1 MDKKLI
7 ISEMKRVFL
16 ADDELANIIT
26 YSNESLFFDFQQKT
40 FALWGLDTTDSELV
54 RRKRSFVIHA
64 TKEYIESNENTDTR
78 LLEVNT
84 LLDVS
89 NSINQFNEL
98 FTKKYDYKPSSL
110 TKYTKEDAYNQLS
123 DFDRKL
129 MTALN
134 FNWKKE
140 KR

>member
-7 ISEMKRVFL
+7 INEMKRIFL
-16 ADDELANIIT
+16 VDDELADIIT
-26 YSNESLFFDFQQKT
+26 PDNEFLFFDFQQKT
-40 FALWGLDTTDSELV
+40 FNLWGLDATDSKLV

-64 TKEYIESNENTDTR
+64 TKEYIEANEDIDTR

-89 NSINQFNEL
+89 NNIKQFNEL
-98 FTKKYDYKPSSL
+98 FTKKYHYKPSSL
-110 TKYTKEDAYNQLS
+110 TKYVKEDAYNQLS

-134 FNWKKE
+134 FNWKEE
-140 KR
+140 K